1 MEIIPQSI
9 EGLFIIKPRLFTD
22 SRGYFFESYNRNQF
36 EEKIGIVDFV
46 QDNQS
51 SSDKHVLR
59 GLHYQKPP
67 FAQAKLVRVIKGS
80 VIDIAVDIRKGS
92 KTYGE
97 YVKVELSA
105 ENNLQFWIPE
115 GFAHGFISLEDNTIL
130 QYKCSNFYS
139 ANHDAAIR
147 WNDSDLNIKWGI
159 ENPKLSEK
167 DKIAPFFKDL

>member
-1 MEIIPQSI
+1 MEIIPQRI
-9 EGLFIIKPRLFTD
+9 DGLFVIKPTIFTD
-22 SRGYFFESYNRNQF
+22 SRGYFFESYNKKNF
-36 EEKIGIVDFV
+36 EDIIGTPNFV

-67 FAQAKLVRVIKGS
+67 FSQAKLVRVVKGT
-80 VIDIAVDIRKGS
+80 VLDVAVDIRKDS
-92 KTYGE
+92 KTYGQN
-97 YVKVELSA
+97 VQIELSA

-115 GFAHGFISLEDNTIL
+115 GFAHGFLSLKDNTIL
-130 QYKCSNFYS
+130 QYKCTNYYS

-147 WNDSDLNIKWGI
+147 WNDSNLNIQWGI

-167 DKIAPFFKDL
+167 DKVASFFKDL